1 MLNRKRLHPLLFLP
15 LGAAS
20 AIVGLLPWLITGLR
34 LPLQNLW
41 ATAAL
46 PADMPI
52 VLLPFSQYSAV
63 LLVAILWIGA
73 AIAGIVGRAV
83 PSRHPFSAWF
93 ALVGGVLLVQV
104 AAIVQTA
111 VTVSKGLRDG
121 HDSDTYLGALVGL
134 SIGGMLLGIAVTALI
149 ARAPKGS
156 ALFGMAAAAIAF
168 GPWLS
173 GLVFPISGIVSA
185 SPLTSVLS
193 EVVRFAPAVGI
204 GAAIAWCGIQTVGR
218 VIAAIV
224 SLLLLWV
231 GPTVLTAVSAAIGS
245 RVLAHYPR
253 EMLDYGVGVFRSAL
267 GMPELWAPVV
277 GLAIVIAAV
286 GIVGMRTLRTLRTR
300 PHPGGPPNDPL
311 PPNASGEHP
320 ERT

>member
-1 MLNRKRLHPLLFLP
+1 MLGQKPLGSLVFLP

-41 ATAAL
+41 ATATM

-52 VLLPFSQYSAV
+52 VLLPFSQYSAA

-83 PSRHPFSAWF
+83 PARHPVSAWF
-93 ALVGGVLLVQV
+93 ALTGGVLLVQLIT
-104 AAIVQTA
+104 IVQTS
-111 VTVSKGLRDG
+111 VTVSAGLREG
-121 HDSDTYLGALVGL
+121 RDSASYLGALVGL
-134 SIGGMLLGIAVTALI
+134 SVGGMLLGVAVTALI
-149 ARAPKGS
+149 ARAPRGG
-156 ALFGMAAAAIAF
+156 ALFGMSSAAIAL

-173 GLVFPISGIVSA
+173 GLVFPINGITSA
-185 SPLTSVLS
+185 SPLTSVLG
-193 EVVRFAPAVGI
+193 EVVRFAPAVAI

-231 GPTVLTAVSAAIGS
+231 GPTIITAVSAALGS
-245 RVLAHYPR
+245 RVLARYPG
-253 EMLDYGVGVFRSAL
+253 EMLDYAVQVFRSAL
-267 GMPELWAPVV
+267 GMPELWLPVV
-277 GLAIVIAAV
+277 ALAAGVAAV
-286 GIVGMRTLRTLRTR
+286 GIVGLRTFRR
-300 PHPGGPPNDPL
+300 R
-311 PPNASGEHP
+311 AAEA
-320 ERT
+320 

>member
-1 MLNRKRLHPLLFLP
+1 MLNQKPLSSLLFLP

-46 PADMPI
+46 PAEMPI

-63 LLVAILWIGA
+63 LLVAILWISA

-83 PSRHPFSAWF
+83 SARQPRSAWF

-104 AAIVQTA
+104 VAIVQTS

-121 HDSDTYLGALVGL
+121 HDSVVYLGALVGL
-134 SIGGMLLGIAVTALI
+134 SVAGMLLGIAVTALI
-149 ARAPKGS
+149 ARAPKGG

-168 GPWLS
+168 GPWVS
-173 GLVFPISGIVSA
+173 GLAFPINVISTA

-193 EVVRFAPAVGI
+193 GVVRFAPAVAI
-204 GAAIAWCGIQTVGR
+204 GVAIAWCGIQTVGR
-218 VIAAIV
+218 AIAAIV

-231 GPTVLTAVSAAIGS
+231 GPTVITAVSAAIGS
-245 RVLAHYPR
+245 RVLAHYPSQMV
-253 EMLDYGVGVFRSAL
+253 EYAMEVFRSAL
-267 GMPELWAPVV
+267 AMPELWAPVV
-277 GLAIVIAAV
+277 GLAVLIAAV
-286 GIVGMRTLRTLRTR
+286 GIVGVRTMRRRGDR
-300 PHPGGPPNDPL
+300 GGPPNAPL
-311 PPNASGEHP
+311 PPEAVGEHP
-320 ERT
+320 ETA

>member
-1 MLNRKRLHPLLFLP
+1 MLSQKPLGSLVFLP

-20 AIVGLLPWLITGLR
+20 AIAGMLPWLITGLR

-41 ATAAL
+41 AADTL

-52 VLLPFSQYSAV
+52 GLLPFSQYSAV

-83 PSRHPFSAWF
+83 PARHPVSAWV
-93 ALVGGVLLVQV
+93 ALTGGVLLMQLI
-104 AAIVQTA
+104 AIVQTA
-111 VTVSKGLRDG
+111 VTVSRGLRGG
-121 HDSDTYLGALVGL
+121 HDSDVYLGALVGL
-134 SIGGMLLGIAVTALI
+134 SVGGMLLGIAVTTLI
-149 ARAPKGS
+149 ARAPRGG
-156 ALFGMAAAAIAF
+156 ALFGMSAAAIAF

-173 GLVFPISGIVSA
+173 GLVFPINGFVSA

-193 EVVRFAPAVGI
+193 EVVRFAPAVAI
-204 GAAIAWCGIQTVGR
+204 GVAIAWCGIWTVGR

-267 GMPELWAPVV
+267 GMPLLWAPVV
-277 GLAIVIAAV
+277 GLAVAIAAV
-286 GIVGMRTLRTLRTR
+286 GIVGMRSVRRRGDL
-300 PHPGGPPNDPL
+300 GGPPNAPL
-311 PPNASGEHP
+311 SPEGAGEHP
-320 ERT
+320 EMT